1 MAVKG
6 RREEYAETTRA
17 AIVAAA
23 IERFT
28 VDGFAKTSIDAVAES
43 ARVSKGAVYHHFADK
58 SELFE
63 ATFIAMEKRLLANVI
78 LGVTGIADPWDI
90 VRAGVDTF
98 LTECAQPDFRRI
110 ALEEAP
116 AALGWTRWKELEE
129 NYFLGLVKASLQGLA
144 HDGLIDIPSDD
155 LTARMFLAA
164 TGEAGLA
171 VGAAANPEEERER
184 AGRLVMRFLEGLR

>member
-28 VDGFAKTSIDAVAES
+28 LDGFAKTSIDAVAES
-43 ARVSKGAVYHHFADK
+43 ARVSKGAVYHHFVDK

-63 ATFIAMEKRLLANVI
+63 ATFIVMEERLLANVI
-78 LGVTGIADPWDI
+78 LGVAGIADPWDI
-90 VRAGVDTF
+90 VRAGVDAF
-98 LTECAQPDFRRI
+98 LTECGQPDFRRI

-144 HDGLIDIPSDD
+144 QDGLIDIPSDD

-164 TGEAGLA
+164 TSEAGLA
-171 VGAAANPEEERER
+171 VGAATNPEEERER

>member
-63 ATFIAMEKRLLANVI
+63 ATFIVMEERLLTKVI
-78 LGVTGIADPWDI
+78 VGVTGIADAWDI
-90 VRAGVDTF
+90 VRAGVDAF
-98 LTECAQPDFRRI
+98 LTECGQPDFRRI
-110 ALEEAP
+110 AREEAP
-116 AALGWTRWKELEE
+116 AAGAGPVGRSSRRTTSWASSKQASRAWLRT
-129 NYFLGLVKASLQGLA
+129 ASLTSRPTISPPECSSPPPVKPDWPWGRPR
-144 HDGLIDIPSDD
+144 IPKKNASVPG
-155 LTARMFLAA
+155 TS
-164 TGEAGLA
+164 
-171 VGAAANPEEERER
+171 
-184 AGRLVMRFLEGLR
+184 